1 MFVFIY
7 YNCFKQFDLFL
18 ILFFLIVGMEEI
30 DAAQNLEQLESYFR
44 TNFGTT
50 NLSFEICRSSLNEES
65 YLRISNPLVSR
76 ELNYLPSFYIVG
88 ETDFN

>member
-1 MFVFIY
+1 
-7 YNCFKQFDLFL
+7 
-18 ILFFLIVGMEEI
+18 MEEI

-44 TNFGTT
+44 TNFGAT
-50 NLSFEICRSSLNEES
+50 NLSFEICRSSLNEET